1 MGGDG
6 ALEFDF
12 NKPGNVEVHSDHDIQ
27 SCSMLE
33 TGIKF
38 PDDTEFTIVNNLLV
52 AIRLK
57 ADRIQIRVF
66 DIISVISL
74 ISSLSLCVFSVKKGN
89 PKLSHVWVRSVPP
102 LILA

>member
-38 PDDTEFTIVNNLLV
+38 PDDIEFTIVNNLLV

-66 DIISVISL
+66 NIISVISL
-74 ISSLSLCVFSVKKGN
+74 ISSLSLYVFSVKKAIPN
-89 PKLSHVWVRSVPP
+89 
-102 LILA
+102 